1 MRTESLA
8 LQDCSSQ
15 NSGDPPHA
23 GTDACPRGDR
33 FGADDLRAGSI
44 PGDSVMKTIR
54 IGCGAGY
61 SGDRLEP
68 AVELAEK
75 GRLDYLIFECLAERT
90 IALAQLDLRQ
100 NPEGGFD
107 QWLRERMEAVLP
119 ICWKN
124 GTRIVSNMG
133 AANPAAAARA
143 TLSIARSLGLHGLKV
158 AYVTGDNV
166 LPFAA
171 SLLEPAA
178 ADGPIPDGWQEHLLS
193 ANAYLGAEPITQ
205 ALAQE
210 ADVVLTGRTADPSL
224 FLGPLMHEFAWQAD
238 DWPQLGQG
246 TLVGHLLECAGQ
258 ITGGYFADAGYKDV
272 PDLAHLGFPLAEVMP
287 DGTATIMKIEGT
299 GGLISRATC
308 TEQLLYEVQDPAA
321 YITPDVIADFS
332 TVQIVQTGP
341 DQVRV
346 SHAGGRARPSQL
358 KVSAGFHHG
367 YMGEGQISYAGHGCV
382 RRAQL
387 AEMIVRERLKAWEIC
402 ELECSLI
409 GVNAIHGDALAPRP
423 LHEPH
428 EVRLRVAGR
437 AQDRAVAQRIPRE
450 VEALYVNGPA
460 GGGGVTGFTREMIAV
475 ESLLIPREAITSSVH
490 META

>member
-1 MRTESLA
+1 
-8 LQDCSSQ
+8 
-15 NSGDPPHA
+15 
-23 GTDACPRGDR
+23 
-33 FGADDLRAGSI
+33 
-44 PGDSVMKTIR
+44 MKTIR

-68 AVELAEK
+68 AIELAAR

-90 IALAQLDLRQ
+90 IALAQLDLLQ

-107 QWLRERMEAVLP
+107 PWLRERMEAVLP
-119 ICWKN
+119 ICREN

-133 AANPAAAARA
+133 AANPAAAAQA
-143 TLSIARSLGLHGLKV
+143 TLSIARSLGLHGFKV

-178 ADGPIPDGWQEHLLS
+178 AGGPMPAEWQEHLLS
-193 ANAYLGAEPITQ
+193 ANAYLGAEAIVQ
-205 ALAQE
+205 ALQQD
-210 ADVVLTGRTADPSL
+210 ADIVLTGRTADPSL
-224 FLGPLMHEFAWQAD
+224 FLGPLMHEFAWRAD

-246 TLVGHLLECAGQ
+246 TVVGHLLECAGQ
-258 ITGGYFADAGYKDV
+258 ITGGYFADPGYKDV
-272 PDLAHLGFPLAEVMP
+272 PDLAHLGFPLAEVTP
-287 DGTATIMKIEGT
+287 DGTATIMKVEGT
-299 GGLISRATC
+299 GGIISRATC
-308 TEQLLYEVQDPAA
+308 IEQLLYEVQDPAA

-332 TVQIVQTGP
+332 TVQLVETGP
-341 DQVRV
+341 NQVRV
-346 SHAGGRARPSQL
+346 SRAGGRARPSHL

-367 YMGEGQISYAGHGCV
+367 YMGEGQISYAGQGCV

-387 AEMIVRERLKAWEIC
+387 AEAIMRERLKAWELC

-409 GVNAIHGDALAPRP
+409 GVNAIHGNALGSQPR
-423 LHEPH
+423 HEPH
-428 EVRLRVAGR
+428 EVRLRVAGKAR
-437 AQDRAVAQRIPRE
+437 DRAVAQQIPRE

-475 ESLLIPREAITSSVH
+475 ESLLIPRDAVTCGVQ

>member
-1 MRTESLA
+1 
-8 LQDCSSQ
+8 
-15 NSGDPPHA
+15 
-23 GTDACPRGDR
+23 
-33 FGADDLRAGSI
+33 
-44 PGDSVMKTIR
+44 MKTIR

-68 AVELAEK
+68 AVELAK
-75 GRLDYLIFECLAERT
+75 NGRLDYLVFECLAERT
-90 IALAQLDLRQ
+90 TALAQLDLLQ

-107 QWLRERMEAVLP
+107 PWLRERMEAVLP
-119 ICWKN
+119 ICKKN

-143 TLSIARSLGLHGLKV
+143 TLSMARSLGLHGLRV

-171 SLLEPAA
+171 SLLELAA
-178 ADGPIPDGWQEHLLS
+178 ADGSIPDGWQEHLVS
-193 ANAYLGAEPITQ
+193 ANAYLGAEPITE
-205 ALAQE
+205 ALAQK

-258 ITGGYFADAGYKDV
+258 ITGGYFADPGYKDV

-332 TVQIVQTGP
+332 TVQLVECGP
-341 DQVRV
+341 DRVRV
-346 SHAGGRARPSQL
+346 SHARGRARPSHL

-367 YMGEGQISYAGHGCV
+367 YMGEGQISYAGQGCL

-387 AEMIVRERLKAWEIC
+387 AEAIARERLKAWEIC

-409 GVNAIHGDALAPRP
+409 GVNAIHGDALTSHP
-423 LHEPH
+423 LHEPR
-428 EVRLRVAGR
+428 EIRLRVAGR
-437 AQDRAVAQRIPRE
+437 AQNRAVAQRIPRE

-460 GGGGVTGFTREMIAV
+460 GGGGVSGFTREVIAV
-475 ESLLIPREAITSSVH
+475 ESLLIPREAVTCNVH